1 MGEEVGP
8 KKHPPETKMTLPSL
22 DWGFSEGC
30 RLLDVSVLLNSWNFK
45 QQFLN
50 GCFIWMIPNLY
61 LLGKWLFSQTSIKR
75 WLSGVPGL
83 DDVTNRFKT
92 SAVCAHV
99 CVCVCFFLGGW
110 GGGVHITRGL
120 TCIRS
125 GFSNKINRM
134 S

>member
-99 CVCVCFFLGGW
+99 CVCVCVFFW
-110 GGGVHITRGL
+110 GDGVAVCTSQGA
-120 TCIRS
+120 
-125 GFSNKINRM
+125 
-134 S
+134 